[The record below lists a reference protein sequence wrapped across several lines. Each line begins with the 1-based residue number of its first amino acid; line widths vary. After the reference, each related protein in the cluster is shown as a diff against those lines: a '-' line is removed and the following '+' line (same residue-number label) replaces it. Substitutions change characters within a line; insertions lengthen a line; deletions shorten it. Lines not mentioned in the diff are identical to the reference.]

1 MKQKRE
7 YLGLALKGALMGA
20 ANVIPGVSGGTVAF
34 VTGIYQELIQS
45 IKNCDWQAIQLL
57 FKGDLKGLANRIQLD
72 FLAAVFGGVFLSVL
86 SLAKILEYLFVEHE
100 TLTLSFFFG
109 LILMSI
115 FSVGKKVGK
124 WSPATI
130 GCLVMGACM
139 AAGIA
144 FLKPADENDG
154 ALFIFFCGIVAISS
168 MILPGLSGSYV
179 LLVMGNYL
187 LILKAVSDLEF
198 RILVPLA
205 AGCGIGLIAFSHALV
220 YVLKKWYHLTVSLL
234 TGFVIGSLMII
245 WPWKVPLYLKD
256 ESGQLILKRGT
267 EKVVMG
273 YHWEWPSP
281 TSETAIALLL
291 LTLGSGLVWWIGRF
305 DSVKESSKP

>member
-1 MKQKRE
+1 M
-7 YLGLALKGALMGA
+7 
-20 ANVIPGVSGGTVAF
+20 
-34 VTGIYQELIQS
+34 IQS

-154 ALFIFFCGIVAISS
+154 VLFIFFCGIVAISS

-187 LILKAVSDLEF
+187 LILRSGSEF
-198 RILVPLA
+198 RTRPLA
-205 AGCGIGLIAFSHALV
+205 AGYGIDLIAFSHALV

-245 WPWKVPLYLKD
+245 WP
-256 ESGQLILKRGT
+256 
-267 EKVVMG
+267 
-273 YHWEWPSP
+273 
-281 TSETAIALLL
+281 
-291 LTLGSGLVWWIGRF
+291 
-305 DSVKESSKP
+305 